1 MEQDFYLYYSTQRP
15 VSIGTFPNRPDNPPT
30 EIKNFDARIPVEDGT
45 FMAWGTITFAKPL
58 SAVDAKGYEL
68 HPSRENSDVR
78 QIVAEQLAVVGP
90 WEDQTKIAPVKRVT
104 QWDEEVQ
111 AYHLD
116 SRRTPVH
123 LAEQYQRALK
133 FPNWKEPFYRT
144 FHPND
149 KLIPGAHIELSRNVE
164 FDQWRADL
172 SDVAGLVK
180 LSPEELASKRED
192 SAGKEQDILKKL
204 QGLLSEWEAQ
214 AAQTLELDM
223 ALEYLHTP
231 LVAHTS
237 NEWKQAEDGQWS
249 ISNLTYA
256 MGFKIWEDEKK
267 PGTFLVSWGIGVNR
281 PERPPS
287 EKYYYAGDLFFDQN
301 KKRYDTFEAA
311 QKYIQGRFDLYA
323 HLFTELCPPVPE
335 KFVRAFMINGVLLP
349 GYTVALPEKNGPDEK
364 AVDSLLD
371 YLSEEDTTPPPPA
384 EPAAATAQPS
394 GKPQKPAPPPG
405 VRPKHP
411 AAEAKS
417 KRKNTMSR

>member
-68 HPSRENSDVR
+68 HPSRENPDVR

-90 WEDQTKIAPVKRVT
+90 WEDQAKIAPVKRVT

-192 SAGKEQDILKKL
+192 SAEKEQDILKKL

-267 PGTFLVSWGIGVNR
+267 AGTFLVSWGIGVNR

-335 KFVRAFMINGVLLP
+335 KFVRAFKINGVLLP
-349 GYTVALPEKNGPDEK
+349 GYTVAPPEKTGPDEK

-384 EPAAATAQPS
+384 EPAAAIAQPS

-405 VRPKHP
+405 VQPKNS
-411 AAEAKS
+411 AAKAKS

>member
-68 HPSRENSDVR
+68 HPSRENPDVR

-90 WEDQTKIAPVKRVT
+90 WEDQAKIAPVKRVT

-180 LSPEELASKRED
+180 LSPEELASKRVD

-214 AAQTLELDM
+214 AAQTLELDK

-335 KFVRAFMINGVLLP
+335 KLVRAFKINGVLLP
-349 GYTVALPEKNGPDEK
+349 GYTVAPPEKTGPDEK

-405 VRPKHP
+405 VQPKNS
-411 AAEAKS
+411 AAKAKS

>member
-15 VSIGTFPNRPDNPPT
+15 ISIGTFPNRPDNPPT
-30 EIKNFDARIPVEDGT
+30 EIKNFDARTPVEDGA

-58 SAVDAKGYEL
+58 STVDGEGYEL
-68 HPSRENSDVR
+68 RPSRENPDIR
-78 QIVAEQLAVVGP
+78 EIMAEQLPTVGA
-90 WEDQTKIAPVKRVT
+90 WEDQAKIMPFRRVT
-104 QWDEEVQ
+104 QWDEEAQ

-116 SRRTPVH
+116 SRHTPVQ
-123 LAEQYQRALK
+123 LAEQYRRALK
-133 FPNWKEPFYRT
+133 FPDWKEPFYQT

-149 KLIPGAHIELSRNVE
+149 KLIPGAHIELSRNIE

-237 NEWKQAEDGQWS
+237 NEWTQAEDGQWS

-256 MGFKIWEDEKK
+256 MSFKIWEDEKK

-335 KFVRAFMINGVLLP
+335 KFVRAFKINGVLLP
-349 GYTVALPEKNGPDEK
+349 GYTVAPPEKAEPDEK

-371 YLSEEDTTPPPPA
+371 YLDEEDTAPQPPA
-384 EPAAATAQPS
+384 VPTAPEAQTPS
-394 GKPQKPAPPPG
+394 KPRKPTPSPG
-405 VRPKHP
+405 VQPKNS
-411 AAEAKS
+411 AAKAKS

>member
-1 MEQDFYLYYSTQRP
+1 MEQDFYLYYSVQRP
-15 VSIGTFPNRPDNPPT
+15 ISIGTFPNRPDNPPT
-30 EIKNFDARIPVEDGT
+30 EIKNFDARTPVEGGT
-45 FMAWGTITFAKPL
+45 FMAWGTITFAKAL
-58 SAVDAKGYEL
+58 SVVDAKGYEL
-68 HPSRENSDVR
+68 HPSRENPDVR

-90 WEDQTKIAPVKRVT
+90 WEDQAKIAPVKRVT
-104 QWDEEVQ
+104 QWNEEAQ

-116 SRRTPVH
+116 RCRTSVQ
-123 LAEQYQRALK
+123 LAEQYRRALK

-144 FHPND
+144 FHPDD
-149 KLIPGAHIELSRNVE
+149 KLIPGAHIELSRNIE
-164 FDQWRADL
+164 FDEWRADL
-172 SDVAGLVK
+172 SDVAELVK
-180 LSPEELASKRED
+180 LSPEELEQKRKD
-192 SAGKEQDILKKL
+192 SAAKEQEILGTIQESLSQWEKQARETL
-204 QGLLSEWEAQ
+204 Q
-214 AAQTLELDM
+214 LDK

-335 KFVRAFMINGVLLP
+335 KFVRAFKINGVLLP
-349 GYTVALPEKNGPDEK
+349 GYTVASPEKTGPDEK

-384 EPAAATAQPS
+384 EPAATAQPS

-411 AAEAKS
+411 TAKAKP
-417 KRKNTMSR
+417 KRKNAMSR